1 MNKFRL
7 DKKAI
12 FRWISSCETTSQ
24 LVLLQEFIDNYF
36 VPKYK
41 PTINEQALEITCE
54 DFKDAIKDKW
64 DTCKIDPI

>member
-1 MNKFRL
+1 M
-7 DKKAI
+7 
-12 FRWISSCETTSQ
+12 
-24 LVLLQEFIDNYF
+24 LLQEFIDNYF